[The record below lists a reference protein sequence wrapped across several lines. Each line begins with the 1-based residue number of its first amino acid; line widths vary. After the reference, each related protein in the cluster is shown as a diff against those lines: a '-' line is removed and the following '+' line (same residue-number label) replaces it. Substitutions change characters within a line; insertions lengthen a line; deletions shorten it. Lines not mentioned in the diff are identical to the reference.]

1 MQTVRE
7 SGNFICNWTLHF
19 ATRYMGREGFDC
31 VFSTNPGEG
40 EGGKR
45 TQAVQLAKEE
55 NNIGLFTCAQNSTF
69 IA

>member
-1 MQTVRE
+1 
-7 SGNFICNWTLHF
+7 
-19 ATRYMGREGFDC
+19 MGREGFDC